1 MELISNNKTTVTD
14 NLNFYKLDKFNYLIR
29 KEELKG
35 EKVLITYNYTL
46 PESDNFYF
54 SNAIVNLNSNDFIA
68 KDTKIKI
75 HKNIFND
82 PENDPRLYGVSS
94 IKKGHKTI
102 VNKGV
107 FTSCKESDKCPPW
120 VIQAEKVVH
129 DQNKQQLLYEHA
141 LVKLYD
147 LPVFYF
153 PKFFHPDPTVVRQS

>member
-1 MELISNNKTTVTD
+1 M
-14 NLNFYKLDKFNYLIR
+14 
-29 KEELKG
+29 
-35 EKVLITYNYTL
+35 
-46 PESDNFYF
+46 
-54 SNAIVNLNSNDFIA
+54 NLNSNDFIA

-147 LPVFYF
+147 LPFSISQNSSSRPNSCKTKWVF
-153 PKFFHPDPTVVRQS
+153 KASN